1 LFKEKI
7 FYLFLQKIKT
17 MAVTRLQR
25 KERRNKTRAR
35 VRTENIKLHKSRVF
49 IKSPYADVSGII
61 IDENAPV
68 MEAAPVAAAVVVE
81 EVVEEVAAA
90 VEETVEDQPEAAAEG
105 SEE

>member
-1 LFKEKI
+1 MFKKKI

-49 IKSPYADVSGII
+49 MKSPYADVSGII
-61 IDENAPV
+61 LDDNAPV
-68 MEAAPVAAAVVVE
+68 LEAAPVAAAI
-81 EVVEEVAAA
+81 EVVEEVTA
-90 VEETVEDQPEAAAEG
+90 VAEETEEIQPEAAAEG